1 LDWAKTV
8 TAQEY
13 TGLAQAEQRILDAGV
28 PGASEPRRQQRPR
41 SRWRGWAG
49 FLLAVVLIAAPI
61 GGMVAFFER
70 SILFTNGYIRFF
82 DLQLSPNTRLWMSA
96 ACFSI
101 ALLEPLVILWAWF
114 KTGRERDLVLAGICL
129 GIAIFAVLA
138 LCRSTL
144 VPDVTPHGEFD
155 ARLVP
160 AVVSIIT
167 GAISGCIIFVGSKR
181 PGSIPQVAQPSWVPV
196 KSSELRSLSIHDM
209 NALMEERRAVL
220 LVLSERGLIT
230 QNVNEL
236 DRKPLGSLD

>member
-1 LDWAKTV
+1 
-8 TAQEY
+8 
-13 TGLAQAEQRILDAGV
+13 
-28 PGASEPRRQQRPR
+28 
-41 SRWRGWAG
+41 
-49 FLLAVVLIAAPI
+49 
-61 GGMVAFFER
+61 
-70 SILFTNGYIRFF
+70 
-82 DLQLSPNTRLWMSA
+82 
-96 ACFSI
+96 
-101 ALLEPLVILWAWF
+101 
-114 KTGRERDLVLAGICL
+114 
-129 GIAIFAVLA
+129 
-138 LCRSTL
+138 
-144 VPDVTPHGEFD
+144 VTPHGEFD